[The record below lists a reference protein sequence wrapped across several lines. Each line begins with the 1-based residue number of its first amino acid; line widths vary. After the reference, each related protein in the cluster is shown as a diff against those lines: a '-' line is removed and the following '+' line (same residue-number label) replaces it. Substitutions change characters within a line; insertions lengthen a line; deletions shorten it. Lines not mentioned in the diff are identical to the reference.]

1 MEAGGRLGSW
11 LGENPG
17 PPFIGVRKKK
27 RRAMLCR
34 KMKSSDTD
42 DMTKEVFKMRKRN
55 VTITVRCT
63 EDERDKIRGR
73 AEQHGLPLSDYVLRS
88 ALGKKIVVINGLD
101 EVVRQMKAIGNNINQ
116 LARAVNEGRVYAV
129 NFDAVHRDLYAL
141 YGQIGKLVREVK

>member
-1 MEAGGRLGSW
+1 
-11 LGENPG
+11 
-17 PPFIGVRKKK
+17 
-27 RRAMLCR
+27 MLCR

-42 DMTKEVFKMRKRN
+42 DMTKEVLKLRKRN

>member
-1 MEAGGRLGSW
+1 
-11 LGENPG
+11 
-17 PPFIGVRKKK
+17 
-27 RRAMLCR
+27 
-34 KMKSSDTD
+34 
-42 DMTKEVFKMRKRN
+42 MRKRN

-116 LARAVNEGRVYAV
+116 LARAVNEGRLNAFGFQEVQT
-129 NFDAVHRDLYAL
+129 AL
-141 YGQIGKLVREVK
+141 FSIYGLLGQIIKEVR